1 MIVTVKLILV
11 ILMRNCIIEQVME
24 VIVLIAVTTQMDQT
38 VRNVKNITLR
48 EIQITIVLHVA
59 VTLQVKYLL

>member
-1 MIVTVKLILV
+1 
-11 ILMRNCIIEQVME
+11 ME
-24 VIVLIAVTTQMDQT
+24 VIVLIAVTTQMDQA

>member
-1 MIVTVKLILV
+1 MKHK
-11 ILMRNCIIEQVME
+11 NCIKEQVME
-24 VIVLIAVTTQMDQT
+24 VIVLIAVTTQMDQA

-59 VTLQVKYLL
+59 VTLQVKYLLGLALPNSD

>member
-1 MIVTVKLILV
+1 VIVTVKLILV

>member
-1 MIVTVKLILV
+1 VIVTVKLILV
-11 ILMRNCIIEQVME
+11 ILMRNCIKEQVME
-24 VIVLIAVTTQMDQT
+24 VIVLIAVTTQMDQA